1 MRFAR
6 RRQCVK
12 ASRRSRSLHGRH
24 EGEPS
29 QYDRSADASGMSPC
43 VGGSSV
49 RMRIAMNA
57 TNSVEPTVVGGGLA
71 VAFELIAAGRVVKC
85 TVSRESL
92 QHYFWLQP
100 GADDARVLKIFN
112 DGRQRIVAVA
122 ERKAR
127 RFATASIHLEA
138 ADFQR

>member
-1 MRFAR
+1 
-6 RRQCVK
+6 
-12 ASRRSRSLHGRH
+12 
-24 EGEPS
+24 
-29 QYDRSADASGMSPC
+29 
-43 VGGSSV
+43 
-49 RMRIAMNA
+49 MNA
-57 TNSVEPTVVGGGLA
+57 PNSVEPTVVDGGLA

-100 GADDARVLKIFN
+100 GSDDARVLRIFK

-127 RFATASIHLEA
+127 RLTADSIQLEA
-138 ADFQR
+138 ADFRR

>member
-1 MRFAR
+1 M
-6 RRQCVK
+6 
-12 ASRRSRSLHGRH
+12 
-24 EGEPS
+24 
-29 QYDRSADASGMSPC
+29 D
-43 VGGSSV
+43 
-49 RMRIAMNA
+49 A
-57 TNSVEPTVVGGGLA
+57 TNSTEAIVADDGLA
-71 VAFELIAAGRVVKC
+71 VAFEVIAAGRVVKC

-92 QHYFWLQP
+92 QRYFWLQP

-127 RFATASIHLEA
+127 RLATASIHLEA

>member
-1 MRFAR
+1 
-6 RRQCVK
+6 
-12 ASRRSRSLHGRH
+12 
-24 EGEPS
+24 
-29 QYDRSADASGMSPC
+29 
-43 VGGSSV
+43 
-49 RMRIAMNA
+49 MNT

-100 GADDARVLKIFN
+100 GADDARALKIFN
-112 DGRQRIVAVA
+112 DGRKRIAAVA

-127 RFATASIHLEA
+127 RLATASIHLEA
-138 ADFQR
+138 TDFQR

>member
-1 MRFAR
+1 
-6 RRQCVK
+6 
-12 ASRRSRSLHGRH
+12 
-24 EGEPS
+24 
-29 QYDRSADASGMSPC
+29 
-43 VGGSSV
+43 
-49 RMRIAMNA
+49 MNA
-57 TNSVEPTVVGGGLA
+57 INSVEPTIVGDGLA
-71 VAFELIAAGRVVKC
+71 VAFELVAAGRVVKC

-112 DGRQRIVAVA
+112 DGRQRIAAVA

-127 RFATASIHLEA
+127 RLAAASIHLEA

>member
-1 MRFAR
+1 
-6 RRQCVK
+6 
-12 ASRRSRSLHGRH
+12 
-24 EGEPS
+24 
-29 QYDRSADASGMSPC
+29 
-43 VGGSSV
+43 
-49 RMRIAMNA
+49 MNA
-57 TNSVEPTVVGGGLA
+57 TNSVEPTLVGGGLA

-112 DGRQRIVAVA
+112 DGRLRIVAVA
-122 ERKAR
+122 QRKVHRLRA
-127 RFATASIHLEA
+127 ASIHLET

>member
-1 MRFAR
+1 M
-6 RRQCVK
+6 
-12 ASRRSRSLHGRH
+12 G
-24 EGEPS
+24 
-29 QYDRSADASGMSPC
+29 
-43 VGGSSV
+43 
-49 RMRIAMNA
+49 IAMNA
-57 TNSVEPTVVGGGLA
+57 TNSVEPTIVGGGLA
-71 VAFELIAAGRVVKC
+71 VAFELVAAGRVVKC

-127 RFATASIHLEA
+127 RLAATSIHLEA
-138 ADFQR
+138 VDFQR

>member
-1 MRFAR
+1 M
-6 RRQCVK
+6 
-12 ASRRSRSLHGRH
+12 
-24 EGEPS
+24 
-29 QYDRSADASGMSPC
+29 
-43 VGGSSV
+43 
-49 RMRIAMNA
+49 AMNA
-57 TNSVEPTVVGGGLA
+57 TNLTEATVVDGGLA

-100 GADDARVLKIFN
+100 GADDARALKIFN

-127 RFATASIHLEA
+127 RFAAASIHLEA

>member
-1 MRFAR
+1 M
-6 RRQCVK
+6 
-12 ASRRSRSLHGRH
+12 
-24 EGEPS
+24 
-29 QYDRSADASGMSPC
+29 
-43 VGGSSV
+43 
-49 RMRIAMNA
+49 AMNA
-57 TNSVEPTVVGGGLA
+57 TRSVEPTVVGGGHA
-71 VAFELIAAGRVVKC
+71 VAFELIDAGRVVKC

-100 GADDARVLKIFN
+100 DADDARVLKIFN

-127 RFATASIHLEA
+127 RLATASIHLEA

>member
-1 MRFAR
+1 
-6 RRQCVK
+6 
-12 ASRRSRSLHGRH
+12 
-24 EGEPS
+24 
-29 QYDRSADASGMSPC
+29 
-43 VGGSSV
+43 
-49 RMRIAMNA
+49 MNT
-57 TNSVEPTVVGGGLA
+57 TNSTEAVVVEGGLA

-100 GADDARVLKIFN
+100 GADDARILRIFN

-127 RFATASIHLEA
+127 RLTVDSIQLEA
-138 ADFQR
+138 ADFRR